1 MNNLLNALLLTDSA
15 SKPYMLLLPL
25 ALILILSKVF
35 AIICKKIGIPQVIG
49 YLVAGL
55 LLGLLTFIP
64 NQTIFT
70 SGEGGTFEGINFFA
84 KIGVVL
90 IMFSAGLEV
99 DVKQIKATGFASIII
114 TSLGVIV
121 PMAFGIV
128 TAWLFLPNES
138 IYNILFYGVI
148 LSATSVSITVAV
160 LKEIG
165 KLETKVGSCIVS
177 AAILD
182 DIIGIIL
189 LSLVLSLGKSETESA
204 VPFGIDTGNSA
215 LNIFLVVAFM
225 IAFFAIAFLVGIPIK
240 KLFIW
245 LDEKWPHHR
254 RIPIFGFALCF
265 LLAYCAEAFFGVADI
280 TGAFVAGMIIAQ
292 TRTKEYVD
300 LKADNEINLI
310 FGPIFFASI
319 GLMMYTSN
327 LDFSSVEFIVFGI
340 VYVFVGLLG
349 KIIGAGVGGLI
360 TKFSVKDS
368 LKIGIGMMARA
379 EVIVVCAQKGID
391 SGLVDA
397 EIMPFILLLIIL
409 SSFITPILLKLL
421 YKKEIE
427 AEKANSVPF
436 IRENNNVTNKQL

>member
-1 MNNLLNALLLTDSA
+1 MNNFLNAVVLSDSA
-15 SKPYMLLLPL
+15 SKPYLLLLPL
-25 ALILILSKVF
+25 ALILIFSKIF
-35 AIICKKIGIPQVIG
+35 AIICKKMGIPQVIG
-49 YLVAGL
+49 YLIAGL
-55 LLGLLTFIP
+55 LLGLLTLIP

-99 DVKQIKATGFASIII
+99 DIKQIKATGFTSVII

-121 PMAFGIV
+121 PMLFGITV
-128 TAWLFLPNES
+128 AWLFLPNES

-148 LSATSVSITVAV
+148 LSATSVSITVSV

-165 KLETKVGSCIVS
+165 KLESKVGSCIVS

-189 LSLVLSLGKSETESA
+189 LSLVLSLGKSEVESA
-204 VPFGIDTGNSA
+204 VPFGIDTGNSG
-215 LNIFLVVAFM
+215 LNVFLVVAFM
-225 IAFFAIAFLVGIPIK
+225 IAFFAISFLLSFPIK

-245 LDEKWPHHR
+245 LDKKWPHHR

-265 LLAYCAEAFFGVADI
+265 LLAYCAESFFGVADI
-280 TGAFVAGMIIAQ
+280 TGAFVAGMIISQ
-292 TRTKEYVD
+292 TNTKQYVD
-300 LKADNEINLI
+300 HKADNEINLL

-327 LDFSSVEFIVFGI
+327 LNFSNVEFIVFGI
-340 VYVFVGLLG
+340 VYVVVGLLG
-349 KIIGAGVGGLI
+349 KVIGAGIGGLL
-360 TKFSVKDS
+360 TKFSFKDS

-379 EVIVVCAQKGID
+379 EVIVVCTQKGID
-391 SGLVDA
+391 SGLIDP

-409 SSFITPILLKLL
+409 SSFITPIVLKLL
-421 YKKEIE
+421 YKKEIQDE
-427 AEKANSVPF
+427 RAALST
-436 IRENNNVTNKQL
+436 INK